1 MSIPV
6 DTVRTFALIGHGGA
20 GKTSLAET
28 LLFDAKATKRL
39 GKVDNGSSVL
49 DYEPEEVARQISISA
64 AFHDLTWKKHHFYLI
79 DTPGDDNFL
88 NDAKASLQ
96 ASDAAVLVADA
107 MDGVKIQ
114 GERAFEFATEFNLPK
129 LAVINKLDRE
139 RANFEAAL
147 ESMSTALGVDAVP
160 VALPIGLEAGFKGMV
175 DLLSGKAYTF
185 ADDES
190 GNMTEGPVPDDMTE
204 AVAEAKEK
212 LIEHIAEADDSL
224 LERYLEGET
233 LKPEEI
239 AAGLRAAVLA
249 GTFLPVLPYSAAKN
263 MGAPLLLN
271 LIKDTLP
278 SPVDRGSA
286 KATGPGGEELE
297 IAPNPEDPFVGLVF
311 KTVADPYAGRLSI
324 IRIFSGR
331 LSGDM
336 GVYNASKET
345 KERFGG
351 LFAPQ
356 GKSQGSIEDSA
367 GPGAIVAVSKL
378 KETVTGDTLCADK
391 PGVLLPRVEPLPAV
405 ISYAIEP
412 KEKGDEE
419 KVFAGLTR
427 IIEEDET
434 LKLTRDAQ
442 TKDMILWGMGQV
454 HLEVALEK
462 LKRKFGGEVILK
474 TPKVPYLETIKKK
487 VTDIQG
493 KYKKQSGGRG
503 QYGDAVVNMEPTA
516 RGEGFIFEDKIVGG
530 VIPRQYIPAVEKGIV
545 ERSVQGVLAGYP
557 MIDFR
562 VQLIFGSYHSV
573 DSSEMAF
580 KVAGS
585 LAFQKAAAAA
595 QPTILE
601 PIMALEVII
610 PEDAMGDVIGDLN
623 SRRGKVLGMDSK
635 GTNQIIKALVPMAEV
650 LQYAPDL
657 KSMTGARGSF
667 TITQDHYEEVPAQLQ
682 EKIIAEAKAETE

>member
-6 DTVRTFALIGHGGA
+6 DTTRTFAIIGHGGA

-28 LLFDAKATKRL
+28 LLFDAKATNRL

-64 AFHDLTWKKHHFYLI
+64 AFHDLTWKKHRLYLI

-96 ASDAAVLVADA
+96 ASDAAILVADA

-114 GERAFEFATEFNLPK
+114 GERAFGFATDFGLPK

-139 RANFEAAL
+139 RASFETAL
-147 ESMSTALGVDAVP
+147 ESMTTALGVEAVP
-160 VALPIGLEAGFKGMV
+160 VALPIGSEAEFKGLV

-185 ADDES
+185 AGDES
-190 GNMTEGPVPDDMTE
+190 GQMTDGPVPEDMAE

-224 LERYLEGET
+224 LERYLEGEA
-233 LKPEEI
+233 LAPAEI
-239 AAGLRAAVLA
+239 AAGLRKAVLG

-263 MGAPLLLN
+263 IGAQLLLD

-278 SPVDRGSA
+278 SPLDRGAA
-286 KATGPGGEELE
+286 KATDANGNEVEL
-297 IAPNPEDPFVGLVF
+297 PPDPEAPFVGLVF

-324 IRIFSGR
+324 IRVYSGK

-336 GVYNASKET
+336 GVYNSSKET

-356 GKSQGSIEDSA
+356 GKSQGSLDEAA

-378 KETVTGDTLCADK
+378 KETITGDTLCADK
-391 PGVLLPRVEPLPAV
+391 PGVVLPRVEPLPAV
-405 ISYAIEP
+405 ISYAIAA

-419 KVFAGLTR
+419 KVFSGLSR

-434 LKLTRDAQ
+434 LKMTRDAQ

-454 HLEVALEK
+454 HIEVALEK
-462 LKRKFGGEVILK
+462 LKRKFGGEVTLK
-474 TPKVPYLETIKKK
+474 TPKVPYLETIKKR

-516 RGEGFIFEDKIVGG
+516 QGEGFVFEDKIVGG
-530 VIPRQYIPAVEKGIV
+530 VIPRQYIPAVEKGIA
-545 ERSVQGVLAGYP
+545 ERSIQGVLAGYP
-557 MIDFR
+557 MVDFK
-562 VQLIFGSYHSV
+562 VELIFGSYHSV

-585 LAFQKAAAAA
+585 LAFQKAAAEAG
-595 QPTILE
+595 PTILE
-601 PIMALEVII
+601 PIMSLEVVV

-667 TITQDHYEEVPAQLQ
+667 TMTQDHYEEVPHQLQ
-682 EKIIAEAKAETE
+682 EKIIAEAKAEDE